1 MARILLTG
9 FAPFNNETTNP
20 SWQAV
25 RQFEGQQASDGS
37 PIFVA
42 ELPCEFRRATEELVT
57 LIERHQCDIV
67 LGVGQAGGRAEISLE
82 RVAINIDDARI
93 PDNRGQQP
101 IDRPIEINGQAAYF
115 STLPIKAIVHRL
127 RQSGIPSH
135 VSNTAGTYVCNHL
148 FYGLMHYA
156 AENPKVWRA
165 GFIHIPYLPEQ
176 AIAHPGAPSMSL
188 DTLVSALRT
197 ALEVCLEQGQDLH
210 FADGTLS

>member
-25 RQFEGQQASDGS
+25 RQFEGKLSNNGS

-42 ELPCEFRRATEELVT
+42 ELPCEFHRATEELVS

-67 LGVGQAGGRAEISLE
+67 LCVGQAGGRAEISLE
-82 RVAINIDDARI
+82 RVAINMDDARI

-101 IDRPIEINGQAAYF
+101 IDRPIEAHGQAAYF
-115 STLPIKAIVHRL
+115 STLPIKAIVHCL
-127 RQSGIPSH
+127 RQSGIPAH

-156 AENPKVWRA
+156 ARNEQIWRA

-188 DTLVSALRT
+188 DTLVSALDKAIET
-197 ALEVCLEQGQDLH
+197 CLEQGQDLH